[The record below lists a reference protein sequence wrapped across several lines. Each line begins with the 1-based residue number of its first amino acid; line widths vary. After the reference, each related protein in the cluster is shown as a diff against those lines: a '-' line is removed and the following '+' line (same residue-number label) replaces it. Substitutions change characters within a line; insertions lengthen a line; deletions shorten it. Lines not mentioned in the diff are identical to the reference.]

1 MTSKLSSYFT
11 GLPGFLRSTDFAK
24 AVILGLAITLPII
37 IAVRVD
43 RFEIGLALALGAL
56 LSSPSDV
63 SGSQRHKN
71 YGIFFSTLLAVLASL
86 IGGYLIRDSWAG
98 LPVLGVV
105 MFGIS
110 YLSVFGFRASLIAFS
125 GLFAMVLSF
134 ANISTVLELYERAL
148 LIGVGGFWYLGLT
161 YLWQRINPK
170 GQTDQHLAQS
180 FRLTSKYLETRAHL
194 LTGPE
199 DREKYLKQLIEL
211 QSELN
216 ENHETLRSILISS
229 RKTSGNSNYERR
241 RLLILI
247 QLVDMLELAMANPV
261 NYEKMDDLMEKNRE
275 QILSYRELIFAMA
288 SRLDEFSRT
297 IHKVGEISE
306 SSKLED
312 FLANV
317 KNSLSYYITSTSVM
331 GDEGFLMLQNLY
343 DYQERQVEK
352 INKIERLLSSKD
364 LKEFRF
370 IKKEEAARFITH
382 QEYDPK
388 ILVEN
393 FSLKSTIFKHSLR
406 LAVVVMAGYAIGEYF
421 SLQNAYWILLTIIV
435 IMRPNYG
442 LTKTR
447 SKERTIG
454 TLIGAAVAIGIVL
467 ISQDLRL
474 YAVLAVIS
482 LVLAFSMVQKNYR
495 ASAVFVT
502 LSVVFVYALLE
513 PNVLNVIQFRVVD
526 TLIGAGLATAGNL
539 LLWPSWEFFGIKSVI
554 TESLTANKEYF
565 KEVAG
570 FYEKKGKLPTSY
582 KLSRKQA
589 FLGIGNL
596 SAAFQRMTQEPK
608 RKQKNLDKIYEITV
622 LNHNFLSSLASL
634 GTYIQNH
641 PTTKASAH
649 FISYSDYIENNLN
662 RCLALIDT
670 GIIDENPVNDSQLE
684 AKVFFD
690 ARFKKLTG
698 RLEGDFYENID
709 KEELKEAQLVYE
721 QLKWLLELS
730 EKLEKTIKETKFV

>member
-1 MTSKLSSYFT
+1 LQLPLLLNPQELYPVLTLKLSGYFK

-37 IAVRVD
+37 VAVQVNK
-43 RFEIGLALALGAL
+43 FEVGLALALGAL

-71 YGIFFSTLLAVLASL
+71 YGIFLSAVLAVLASL
-86 IGGYLIRDSWAG
+86 TGGYLIKDSWAG
-98 LPVLGVV
+98 LPVLGLV

-134 ANISTVLELYERAL
+134 ANISTVLELYERGL
-148 LIGVGGFWYLGLT
+148 LIGVGGIWYLALT
-161 YLWQRINPK
+161 YLWHRINPK
-170 GQTDQHLAQS
+170 GQTDQHLAES
-180 FRLTSKYLETRAHL
+180 FKLTSKYLETRAHL

-199 DREKYLKQLIEL
+199 DRQKYLKQLIEL

-261 NYEKMDDLMEKNRE
+261 NYSKMDHLMEKNRE
-275 QILSYRELIFAMA
+275 QILAFRELIFAMA
-288 SRLDEFSRT
+288 ARLEKLSQI
-297 IHKVGEISE
+297 IHRSGENID
-306 SSKLED
+306 SSKLTKILSQVREA
-312 FLANV
+312 LIHSREATANP
-317 KNSLSYYITSTSVM
+317 
-331 GDEGFLMLQNLY
+331 GDEEFLMLENLY
-343 DYQERQVEK
+343 DYQEQQVEK
-352 INKIERLLSSKD
+352 INKIERLLYSKD
-364 LKEFRF
+364 LKELRF
-370 IKKEEAARFITH
+370 IKKDEAARFITH

-388 ILVEN
+388 ILIEN
-393 FSLKSTIFKHSLR
+393 FSFRSTIFKHSLR

-526 TLIGAGLATAGNL
+526 TLIGAALATAGNL
-539 LLWPSWEFFGIKSVI
+539 LLWPSWEFFGIKTVVA
-554 TESLTANKEYF
+554 ESLTANKEYF
-565 KEVAG
+565 KEVSG
-570 FYEKKGKLPTSY
+570 FYKKKGKLPTSY

-608 RKQKNLDKIYEITV
+608 RKQKNLEKVYEITV

-634 GTYIQNH
+634 GAYIQNH
-641 PTTKASAH
+641 PTTKASSH
-649 FISYSDYIENNLN
+649 FISYAANIEDNLN
-662 RCLALIDT
+662 RCLALLDT
-670 GIIDENPVNDSQLE
+670 GKIEENSVNYTGNRKLRCFLIPV
-684 AKVFFD
+684 
-690 ARFKKLTG
+690 
-698 RLEGDFYENID
+698 
-709 KEELKEAQLVYE
+709 
-721 QLKWLLELS
+721 
-730 EKLEKTIKETKFV
+730 IKN